1 MAIAHGDGSLRKTTK
16 SSLMSVLE
24 KNVTALPSLP
34 PSLVPTACVIDAMA
48 LIQVMKSATS
58 ATVGE
63 MEEQYLFCFGLFW
76 FVLFCFVLV
85 CFVLFCF
92 VLFCFVLFCFVL
104 FCFCCCCCCRRRR
117 CCLFVFIFCLYFW
130 F

>member
-58 ATVGE
+58 ATFGE
-63 MEEQYLFCFGLFW
+63 MEEQCFVLVW
-76 FVLFCFVLV
+76 FVLFS
-85 CFVLFCF
+85 FVLFLLLLSSSLLLVCIHILFVFLFFVFSLFVISYVCF
-92 VLFCFVLFCFVL
+92 CLVLFCLHVK
-104 FCFCCCCCCRRRR
+104 
-117 CCLFVFIFCLYFW
+117 LY
-130 F
+130 